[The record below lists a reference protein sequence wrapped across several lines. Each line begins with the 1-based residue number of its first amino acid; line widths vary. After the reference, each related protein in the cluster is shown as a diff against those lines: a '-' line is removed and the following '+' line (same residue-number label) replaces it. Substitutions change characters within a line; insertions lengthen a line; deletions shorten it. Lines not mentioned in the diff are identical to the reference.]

1 MNVVKLTNIN
11 QLKDNQL
18 QDYKLAIVSRN
29 PIAGAD
35 IFFEILK
42 KTQFQLSGKIS
53 KHSCYEN
60 IKNLLSKTFPKH
72 LQKTQ
77 IYQSWLYDMSI
88 VSGLFCDIHK
98 GEDIGFFLTTRR
110 GCARYHVDNVPLR
123 LLVTY
128 SGQGTE
134 WIPDTAA
141 NRKAFIS
148 GAPNNEI
155 VKDKSKRQFIENWDI
170 SIFRGGSNGLL
181 HRTPDTALKEPTIL
195 MRLDCKSFFD
205 EISKKLE
212 A

>member
-1 MNVVKLTNIN
+1 MNVIKLSSIN

-18 QDYKLAIVSRN
+18 LDYKLAIVSRN

-35 IFFEILK
+35 IFFKILK

-53 KHSCYEN
+53 KDNCYEN

-72 LQKTQ
+72 LQKTP

-88 VSGLFCDIHK
+88 VSEVFCDMHG

-141 NRKAFIS
+141 NRTAFIS

-155 VKDKSKRQFIENWDI
+155 IKDKSKRQFIENWDV
-170 SIFRGGSNGLL
+170 SIFQGGANGLL
-181 HRTPDTALKEPTIL
+181 HRTPDSALKEPTIL
-195 MRLDCKSFFD
+195 MRLDCQSFFD
-205 EISKKLE
+205 EISKKHN